1 MSHQSG
7 NTSHTGVGK
16 WIFRCVMIFTSRCE
30 DDASLHLMGFSIRL
44 KNMLLMWVV
53 APGMDIKGWKEN
65 QGLDK
70 LLMTIVRVSSIL
82 PKDCPS
88 TCHFLTFTQLAPLCA
103 KSFAQDV

>member
-1 MSHQSG
+1 MDLR
-7 NTSHTGVGK
+7 
-16 WIFRCVMIFTSRCE
+16 FVMIFTSRCE

-70 LLMTIVRVSSIL
+70 VLMTIFRFNSSKRLSIDMCL
-82 PKDCPS
+82 
-88 TCHFLTFTQLAPLCA
+88 LTFTQLAPLCA
-103 KSFAQDV
+103 KSFPQDV